1 MNGPPDD
8 ERHTVLGLSAN
19 IRWLFTE
26 LPFFERFEAAARAGF
41 EAVEY
46 GWPYEHPPSAIRAR
60 LADNGLRMVLIN
72 TPQGEAGRGEASG
85 QACLPG
91 RQEAFRDNLKRSL
104 DTATALGCGLVQVQA
119 GIRPAEVSTERAWA
133 VYVANL
139 LWACDAARATGVK
152 LIIEPVNG
160 RDIPGFFLRTQEMAA
175 AAIEAVGANRLG
187 LLFDIYH
194 AQVEQGDV
202 TRRLAAAMP
211 TISHIQVAD
220 VPDRGEPGTGE
231 VNWRYVFGRIRALGY
246 AGWIGCEYKP
256 AAGTLDG
263 LGWRSLVDP

>member
-1 MNGPPDD
+1 MP
-8 ERHTVLGLSAN
+8 RLSAN
-19 IRWLFTE
+19 LRWVFTE

-46 GWPYEHPPSAIRAR
+46 GWPYEHQPSAIRAR
-60 LADNGLRMVLIN
+60 LADHGLRIVLIN
-72 TPQGEAGRGEASG
+72 TPQGEAARGEASG

-91 RQEAFRDNLKRSL
+91 RQAAFRDNLRRSL
-104 DTATALGCGLVQVQA
+104 DYATELGCGLVQVQA
-119 GIRPAEVSTERAWA
+119 GIRPAAVSTDRAWA
-133 VYVANL
+133 TYIANL

-175 AAIEAVGANRLG
+175 AAIEAVGADRLG

-194 AQVEQGDV
+194 VQVEQGDV
-202 TRRLAAAMP
+202 TRRLEAAMP
-211 TISHIQVAD
+211 TIGHIQVAD
-220 VPDRGEPGTGE
+220 APGRGEPGTGE
-231 VNWRYVFGRIRALGY
+231 INWRYVFQRIGALGY

-256 AAGTLDG
+256 VGTTLDG
-263 LGWRSLVDP
+263 LSWRSLLDP